1 MILIIKNKGSL
12 MLSDFTKLNTFLT
25 VVREKSFSKASA
37 KLGISQPAVTQQMRF
52 IEDYLDTKLLDRK
65 KNGIRLTKE
74 GEKLLSI
81 ASKLQ
86 KSIVAAEQQVIS
98 IMNKDITFIF
108 GASKVIG
115 DYVLPTVL
123 NEVKAKID
131 NEVSVTVDFSEKIIS
146 DLHDK
151 RIDMAL
157 IESPVFEDGIIY
169 RDWMEDEVVIFSN
182 QPLPKRVKNEDL
194 LSYKWV
200 CRDPESHTRKMF
212 KEYLEISGF
221 DECDS
226 FNVIT
231 ESSSLTAIMQTVLHA
246 PIEDNT
252 PTTSIASLRAIQEY
266 VNDGKLFISR
276 LPKVTMKRTFYM
288 AYLKEKKHDP
298 FVDSV
303 LSYLMTI
310 K

>member
-1 MILIIKNKGSL
+1 

-37 KLGISQPAVTQQMRF
+37 KLGISQPAVTQQMRY
-52 IEDYLDTKLLDRK
+52 IEDYLDTKVLDRK

-74 GEKLLSI
+74 GEKLLTI
-81 ASKLQ
+81 AQKLQ
-86 KSIVAAEQQVIS
+86 KSITTAEQQLIN
-98 IMNKDITFIF
+98 IINKDITFVF

-115 DYVLPTVL
+115 DYILPTVL
-123 NEVKAKID
+123 NDVKVKID
-131 NEVSVTVDFSEKIIS
+131 NEVSVTVDFSQNIIN
-146 DLHDK
+146 DLLDK
-151 RIDMAL
+151 KIDMAL
-157 IESPVFEDGIIY
+157 IESPIFQDGIIY

-182 QPLPKRVKNEDL
+182 QPLPKRVRNEDL
-194 LSYKWV
+194 QTYKWV

-212 KEYLEISGF
+212 KEYLEISQF
-221 DECDS
+221 DDCDS

-231 ESSSLTAIMQTVLHA
+231 ESSSLTSIMNTVLHSST
-246 PIEDNT
+246 DDS
-252 PTTSIASLRAIQEY
+252 PTTSIASLRALQEY
-266 VNDGKLFISR
+266 VDDGKLYITR
-276 LPKVTMKRTFYM
+276 LPRVNMKRTLYI